1 MSAVFRSVSVSPG
14 VLVSLAETF
23 LILLKHTLTH
33 SSTRTV
39 DASSLSF
46 RDLLL
51 LLLHSPSFAV
61 GLGRCPPVGA
71 QPHPHARINDQL
83 CSG

>member
-1 MSAVFRSVSVSPG
+1 MSAVFRSVSVSSG
-14 VLVSLAETF
+14 VQVSLAETF

-46 RDLLL
+46 RDIL

-71 QPHPHARINDQL
+71 QPHIHARITNDRL
-83 CSG
+83 RSG